1 MQVACILRVYFVNDA
16 ANGGM
21 SDSVLATWLLCTWS
35 TELLI
40 RCTLETHFK
49 SFSKLL
55 YMLGVSLYVDG
66 QPGTVKALS
75 LVVPPS
81 RDAWVVIS
89 G

>member
-16 ANGGM
+16 ADGGM

-40 RCTLETHFK
+40 SCTLETHLSHLASYCTCWGF
-49 SFSKLL
+49 
-55 YMLGVSLYVDG
+55 LYVDG

-81 RDAWVVIS
+81 RDPWVVIS